1 MLVVPDGD
9 GDVDAK
15 TDLRRGGRTRVSM
28 PIRTFCP
35 HPVLPPF
42 PGIMQARHTRRHV
55 LKREGDGLKKYSIYP
70 IVSCLVFGSPLV
82 DPSHVAR
89 ILERRFTRNCL
100 RYCGR

>member
-9 GDVDAK
+9 GDGDAK
-15 TDLRRGGRTRVSM
+15 TDLRREGRTRVSM
-28 PIRTFCP
+28 PIHSVPTPFSP
-35 HPVLPPF
+35 LPWNHAS
-42 PGIMQARHTRRHV
+42 QARRHV

-70 IVSCLVFGSPLV
+70 IVSCLVFRSPLV